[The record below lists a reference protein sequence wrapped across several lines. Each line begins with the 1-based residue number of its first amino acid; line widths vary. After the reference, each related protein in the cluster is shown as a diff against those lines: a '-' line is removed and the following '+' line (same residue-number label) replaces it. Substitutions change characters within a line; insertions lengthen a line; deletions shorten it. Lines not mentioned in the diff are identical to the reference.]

1 LEKSETIKQ
10 YTKVKNEI
18 NNKKKILLLKKLIV
32 FEFLKLLFLIPLINE
47 KIKKTLN
54 IKEKNKAK
62 LPI

>member
-10 YTKVKNEI
+10 YIKVKNEI
-18 NNKKKILLLKKLIV
+18 NNNKKILLLKKLII
-32 FEFLKLLFLIPLINE
+32 FKFLKLLFLILLINE

>member
-1 LEKSETIKQ
+1 MEKSETIKQ
-10 YTKVKNEI
+10 YIKVKNEI
-18 NNKKKILLLKKLIV
+18 NNNKKILLLKKLIV
-32 FEFLKLLFLIPLINE
+32 FKFLKLLFLIPLINE